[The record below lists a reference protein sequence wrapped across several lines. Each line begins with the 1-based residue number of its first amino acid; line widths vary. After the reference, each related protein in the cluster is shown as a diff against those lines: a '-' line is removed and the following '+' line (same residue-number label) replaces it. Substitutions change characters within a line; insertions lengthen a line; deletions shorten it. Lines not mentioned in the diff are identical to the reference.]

1 MFIQLTVDYVIHITH
16 AIAEAKPE
24 FDINYSLNSH
34 NKIYDAKLSVALS
47 EMGASVIKGSY
58 TTFLGALAL
67 IFSQS
72 QAFRIFFYMFTGIIT
87 IAVAHGIILTPAL
100 MGEMR
105 FVYAGIDD
113 NDDIGDSTKTGGNT
127 ARTTMANL
135 TLAQS
140 VGNSNASEF
149 AEREDYASTSPRLS
163 RPSRPSTQSTN
174 ARRELT
180 PIMTH
185 KTQLS
190 VEQHIENGVVANF
203 GPKTSIDNDKKR
215 TSRQMAY
222 YSSNESNDSYDPFVE

>member
-34 NKIYDAKLSVALS
+34 NKIYDAKLSIALS

-100 MGEMR
+100 MGERR

-113 NDDIGDSTKTGGNT
+113 NDNIGDSTKTGGNT

-163 RPSRPSTQSTN
+163 RPSTN

-180 PIMTH
+180 PIMAH

-203 GPKTSIDNDKKR
+203 GPKASIDNEKKR
-215 TSRQMAY
+215 PSIQMAY